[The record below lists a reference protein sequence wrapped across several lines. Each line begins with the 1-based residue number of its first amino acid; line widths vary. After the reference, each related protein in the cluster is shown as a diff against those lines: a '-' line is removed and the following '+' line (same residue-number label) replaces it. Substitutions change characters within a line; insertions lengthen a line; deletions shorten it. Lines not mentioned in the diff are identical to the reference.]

1 MGTEMTKPIFSCL
14 AVAAFFVSGLS
25 ASGQGF
31 DMGFD
36 GGSEGW
42 RTVVDGVMGGRS
54 SGRVTSPAPGTLRFT
69 GDLSLENNG
78 GFSQART
85 SVDGS
90 DFAGSEGIEI
100 VVRGDGRTYKF
111 DVRLKNVRMM
121 AGAYQQDFKTV
132 DGEWQTIRLPFDDFR
147 LYSFGRLVSNAP
159 QITPAN
165 IESIGVTLSDKKPGA
180 FLLELDAVRTY
191 GGNSQPASSNDQ
203 NSLASVAGEAGL
215 NTILELVEASGLQLP
230 NEPVTIFAPTDSA
243 FAELPTEQ
251 VQSLL
256 KPEGRETLRAILS
269 YHIAPQSLSSAEVF
283 SRRSLTTLNGQRVSI
298 EVNGTPSVG
307 EAQLIATDVLFD
319 GGTVHVI
326 DRVIL
331 PKLDPII
338 TLAGESEDLSTLA
351 AAINAAGIAD
361 QLSSENGPWTVFA
374 PVNSAFE
381 SLPSGVVEEL
391 LRTQNRQDLIA
402 ILGVHVV
409 PGRIYSDELLAT
421 GQTQSLFGEAI
432 EFSIDQ
438 GSFRVNDAKVVA
450 TDIEA
455 SNGVVHLIDGV
466 LLPAKQNP
474 PRESRMMASEAAQ
487 LCELAINRGAPLFN
501 AGQYAG
507 CASVYELTIESM
519 ILLGS
524 DNLGQKVIDRLEL
537 GIAEAS
543 SENQWDEKAWA
554 YRRALDDAYAMLT
567 R

>member
-1 MGTEMTKPIFSCL
+1 MTKPIFSRL
-14 AVAAFFVSGLS
+14 AVAVFFVSGLG

-54 SGRVTSPAPGTLRFT
+54 SGRVTSPTPGTLRFT

-90 DFAGSEGIEI
+90 DFVGSEGIEI
-100 VVRGDGRTYKF
+100 IVRGDGRTYKF

-191 GGNSQPASSNDQ
+191 GGNSEPASIIDQ

-215 NTILELVEASGLQLP
+215 NTILELVKASGLQLP

-251 VQSLL
+251 VQSFL

-269 YHIAPQSLSSAEVF
+269 YHIAPQSLSSAEVL
-283 SRRSLTTLNGQRVSI
+283 SRRSLATLNGQRVSI
-298 EVNGTPSVG
+298 EIDGTPSVG
-307 EAQLIATDVLFD
+307 EAQFIATDVPFD

-421 GQTQSLFGEAI
+421 GQTQTLFGEAI
-432 EFSIDQ
+432 EFSIDE
-438 GSFRVNDAKVVA
+438 GSFRVNDAKVIA

-519 ILLGS
+519 IMLGS